1 MIGVVDYGSGNINAI
16 STVYKNLN
24 IDHQIIKNPS
34 GLLECEKII
43 LPGVGAFDATM
54 LKLNSSGFKEVLD
67 ELVLNNGIPILG
79 ICVGLQVMGN
89 ESEEGMLEGL
99 GWIPGKVTKFSTKD
113 IKSKPKLPHMGWNT
127 IADHNKHPLFEGVD
141 CEIGFY
147 FIHSYHFKCES
158 EDNILS
164 SSTYHY
170 KFTSSINF
178 KKIFGVQ
185 FHPEKSHHN
194 GIQLLKNFAINI

>member
-1 MIGVVDYGSGNINAI
+1 MIGIVDYGSGNINAI
-16 STVYKNLN
+16 STAYKILN
-24 IDHQIIKNPS
+24 IHHRIIREPS
-34 GLLECEKII
+34 DLLECNKII
-43 LPGVGAFDATM
+43 LPGVGAFDSTM
-54 LKLNSSGFKEVLD
+54 LKLNSSGFKDVLN
-67 ELVLNNGIPILG
+67 ELVLNRGIPILG

-89 ESEEGMLEGL
+89 ESEEGMLKGL
-99 GWIPGKVTKFSTKD
+99 GWIPGKVIKFSTKD

-127 IADHNKHPLFEGVD
+127 IDDHIRHPLFEGVD
-141 CEIGFY
+141 YENGFY

-170 KFTSSINF
+170 KFTSSIHL

-194 GIQLLKNFAINI
+194 GIQLLKNFAIKI